1 MPRESIETR
10 LARIEERLS
19 ASNTIV
25 ETFGPTAK
33 QTMENAYEVEQ
44 ITERLD
50 RLDAACVEIKRA
62 VDRGANRRA
71 ILLGLV
77 PVLVALITTAGFIL
91 HG

>member
-1 MPRESIETR
+1 VAESLETR
-10 LARIEERLS
+10 VVRLEERMN
-19 ASNTIV
+19 ASKTIV

-50 RLDAACVEIKRA
+50 KLDKACAEIKAA
-62 VDRGANRRA
+62 VDKSANRRTTLYA
-71 ILLGLV
+71 LV
-77 PVLVALITTAGFIL
+77 PVFVALITTAGFLI